1 MTAYLGFV
9 PSEKLQND
17 IRSLLGNLE
26 RKSSDPQYHLA
37 NGIATQMTDEIIDNL
52 LLNMVNNMGSGEGSN
67 MINFLGGFLKKTM
80 HVMLKMMLGKANN
93 AEVAKRAVFIRNRFL
108 NLPNDTPRLGFP
120 LPHDLY
126 DEFQK
131 HFAAVDAGDGREHIE
146 AIVQAMMRFSD
157 LSLVHYYDEFIATLD
172 LGMILRKTTEM
183 TRSALHKELHS
194 VLPKMVRALKNE
206 ELKHLADYIRGM
218 LVER

>member
-9 PSEKLQND
+9 PSESLQND
-17 IRSLLGNLE
+17 IRTLLGNLD
-26 RKSSDPQYHLA
+26 RKVSDPQFHLA
-37 NGIATQMTDEIIDNL
+37 NGIAAKMTDEIIDNL

-80 HVMLKMMLGKANN
+80 HVMLKMMLGKASNG
-93 AEVAKRAVFIRNRFL
+93 EVAKRAVFIRARFL
-108 NLPNDTPRLGFP
+108 NLPDDSPRLGFP

-131 HFAAVDAGDGREHIE
+131 HFAAVDAGQGREHIE

>member
-108 NLPNDTPRLGFP
+108 NLPNDTARLGFP

>member
-108 NLPNDTPRLGFP
+108 NLPNDTSRLGFP

-194 VLPKMVRALKNE
+194 VLPKMVRALKND

>member
-9 PSEKLQND
+9 PSESLQND
-17 IRSLLGNLE
+17 IRTLLGNLD
-26 RKSSDPQYHLA
+26 RKVSDPQFHLA
-37 NGIATQMTDEIIDNL
+37 NGIASKMTDEIIDNL
-52 LLNMVNNMGSGEGSN
+52 LLNMVNNMGSGESSN
-67 MINFLGGFLKKTM
+67 MINFLGSFLKKTM
-80 HVMLKMMLGKANN
+80 HVMLKMMLGKAKND
-93 AEVAKRAVFIRNRFL
+93 EVAKRAVFIRARFL

-131 HFAAVDAGDGREHIE
+131 HFAAVDEGQGREHIE
-146 AIVQAMMRFSD
+146 GIVAAMMRFSD
-157 LSLVHYYDEFIATLD
+157 LSLVHYFDEFVATLD

-194 VLPKMVRALKNE
+194 VLPKMVRSLKNE
-206 ELKHLADYIRGM
+206 ELKHLADYLRGM

>member
-93 AEVAKRAVFIRNRFL
+93 SEVAKRAVFIRNRFL

-206 ELKHLADYIRGM
+206 ELKHLAYYIRAM